1 MAYVNVQSN
10 GNAPSGTQ
18 IGDVVHTA
26 GGDYSVVAPN
36 TAGAKYNPSS
46 GLWSIK
52 VGADSSASTPL
63 PSGKSNAS
71 SVDVDNAT
79 KNATDVNDRINQLMQ
94 QNADLANKISA
105 YSSAQQY
112 AYNRE
117 EAQKTRDW
125 QEAMSGTAHQREVRD
140 LLAAGLN
147 PVLSAQLGGASTP
160 AGATASGSSYQ
171 GQKADVD
178 TSLLPYMS
186 SIIGS
191 YLGYNSQQNVARIQ
205 KETALETAKISS
217 AASMYNAN
225 KSAQAAMFG
234 AMEAA
239 SASRYGS
246 DKNFEASNWQNKLF
260 NYGIDFMNDFI
271 GSGNSGKSNPLVNL
285 KDYGNEKFSN
295 SIPMTVFK
303 ALKEGFKNPNWTR
316 DGGHGL

>member
-1 MAYVNVQSN
+1 MAYVQVQSN

-36 TAGAKYNPSS
+36 TSGAKYNPSS

-52 VGADSSASTPL
+52 VDASNNASTPL
-63 PSGKSNAS
+63 PSGKGNATTT
-71 SVDVDNAT
+71 DVDTAT
-79 KNATDVNDRINQLMQ
+79 KNATDVNDKINQLMQ

-191 YLGYNSQQNVARIQ
+191 YLGYNSQQNVAQIQ

-246 DKNFEASNWQNKLF
+246 DKSFESANWLNRIAGDAYDFFKDSFGGSSGSDSSAKGQSSKHGSYYSPIELSKFLWSKFQNK
-260 NYGIDFMNDFI
+260 D
-271 GSGNSGKSNPLVNL
+271 S
-285 KDYGNEKFSN
+285 
-295 SIPMTVFK
+295 
-303 ALKEGFKNPNWTR
+303 R
-316 DGGHGL
+316 DTYAEWYNK